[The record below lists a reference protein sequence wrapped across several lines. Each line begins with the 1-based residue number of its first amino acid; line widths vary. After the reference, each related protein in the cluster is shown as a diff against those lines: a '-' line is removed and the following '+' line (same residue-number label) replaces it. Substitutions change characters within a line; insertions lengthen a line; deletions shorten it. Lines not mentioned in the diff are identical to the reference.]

1 MPTLQVDANGK
12 RERVVVVKQ
21 FGRMTSNINAKLLH
35 RSNAMATIDQLALP
49 KRDKI
54 TNTVLG
60 NVRLQFLKIFFGH
73 RWK

>member
-1 MPTLQVDANGK
+1 
-12 RERVVVVKQ
+12 
-21 FGRMTSNINAKLLH
+21 MTSNINAKLLH